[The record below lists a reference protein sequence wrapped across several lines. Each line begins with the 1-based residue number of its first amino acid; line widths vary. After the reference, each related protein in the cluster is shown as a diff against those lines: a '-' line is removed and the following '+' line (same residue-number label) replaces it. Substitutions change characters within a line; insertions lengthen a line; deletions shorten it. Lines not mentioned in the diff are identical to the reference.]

1 MSLPWLWKKYGH
13 ILKERIKTRTFWKNL
28 NDRQRFLFLWTF
40 VTWFFFECMAT
51 KYPTYTLPYL
61 PPLAIGLACAA
72 SRLDLQYW
80 VKRTALAM
88 ALLFTVL
95 SFVLAAPLCRQASGW
110 DAARLVTA
118 RHAPGVPVYVYG
130 GRYPVSFTYYSGIPA
145 PPAGDPAADPG
156 TPAERNQLE
165 GQEHDALRRPGR
177 TAGHRKDHGPGGPE
191 QPEGLSPDRL
201 R

>member
-1 MSLPWLWKKYGH
+1 MELEPALAVEKNGH

-28 NDRQRFLFLWTF
+28 NDRQRFLFLWAF

-95 SFVLAAPLCRQASGW
+95 SFVLADPLCRQASGW

-118 RHAPGVPVYVYG
+118 RHVPGVPVYVYG
-130 GRYPVSFTYYSGIPA
+130 VRYPVSFTYYSGIPA
-145 PPAGDPAADPG
+145 PRLVTRQRIRELRPD
-156 TPAERNQLE
+156 

-177 TAGHRKDHGPGGPE
+177 PAGHRKNHGPGGPE

>member
-1 MSLPWLWKKYGH
+1 MIALHGTDFLTGFIGVHNILRATVSEHPRNNTWWYYFLIFLIGCFPWSLSLPWLWKKYGH

-28 NDRQRFLFLWTF
+28 NDRQRFLFLWAF

-145 PPAGDPAADPG
+145 PGW
-156 TPAERNQLE
+156 
-165 GQEHDALRRPGR
+165 
-177 TAGHRKDHGPGGPE
+177 
-191 QPEGLSPDRL
+191 
-201 R
+201 